1 VSSARRLVLPLIAK
15 NRMLSARLAWSRL
28 SVHVVQLV
36 NWAFQ
41 EVREDMLPL
50 YVSMAWDLMPLL
62 SSSCSSYTLQGERE
76 SRNRGRRQ
84 RDALVVFACCCS
96 TAAMPV
102 DWLTGFESC
111 ACHMLSIAV
120 HVVVH

>member
-1 VSSARRLVLPLIAK
+1 LTRYVLVVWYICAGLPYNETRHRFAELLVSSARRLVLPLIAK

-62 SSSCSSYTLQGERE
+62 SSSCSSYTLQGEK
-76 SRNRGRRQ
+76 
-84 RDALVVFACCCS
+84 
-96 TAAMPV
+96 
-102 DWLTGFESC
+102 
-111 ACHMLSIAV
+111 
-120 HVVVH
+120 

>member
-1 VSSARRLVLPLIAK
+1 LVLPLIAK

-28 SVHVVQLV
+28 SVHAVQLV

-62 SSSCSSYTLQGERE
+62 SSSCSSYTLQGEKQRRHGDE
-76 SRNRGRRQ
+76 RSRDHRAIGKW
-84 RDALVVFACCCS
+84 D
-96 TAAMPV
+96 
-102 DWLTGFESC
+102 G
-111 ACHMLSIAV
+111 
-120 HVVVH
+120 